1 MTRNFSAAYR
11 GKAAA
16 LREWDGAQESV
27 RDTPWSLGLGI
38 VQMETLESPA
48 EFLCCEQIVPCWE
61 MSESQPWKDESTH

>member
-48 EFLCCEQIVPCWE
+48 EFLCCKADRTESAVLGNVRVPALE
-61 MSESQPWKDESTH
+61 G